1 MFLLFSILR
10 FILNVFYCL
19 QLHVSEFKI
28 KFQQFLSIEPEVG
41 VANVYVMSVLVR
53 DDFYLYHV
61 FLFKKFLLRM
71 NDVCSLLLCC
81 P

>member
-28 KFQQFLSIEPEVG
+28 KFQQFLSIEPEIG
-41 VANVYVMSVLVR
+41 VVNVYVMSVFIC
-53 DDFYLYHV
+53 DDFN
-61 FLFKKFLLRM
+61 LFHFFLLF
-71 NDVCSLLLCC
+71 
-81 P
+81 